1 MTAAP
6 GAPSL
11 SPHDKGKPNV
21 LRAAFSV
28 GFATMI
34 SRVTGLG
41 RDILVAAALG
51 AGPIADIFVVAFRL
65 PNLFRRLFAEGAFSA
80 AFIPLYTEALAKNGE
95 KSARDFA
102 SSVFAALVLV
112 LVLFTA
118 IAQIFMPYFVMAIA
132 QGFSDR
138 PEQFDL
144 AVYYTRIAFPYLF
157 FMSLLAFYAALLNA
171 RGAFFA
177 PAFAPVLLNIITIS
191 ALTIAFIVDGV
202 AIDYLIWGVA
212 LAGVAQFIWGAL
224 AALRQG
230 ITIELVWPRLTPDVK
245 KLWWLAIPGILAA
258 GIGQINLLVG
268 TSIATAQA
276 GAASWL
282 YYADRLYQL
291 PMGIIGVALGVAL
304 LPTVSHH
311 ISSNDAAGAAR
322 AQSSAIIAGMA
333 LTIPAAAGLAVLAHP
348 LVQLFFERGAFT
360 SEDSIATAMAVQVFC
375 FGLPAF
381 ILIRLLQPAF
391 FARKDTLTPLID
403 AAVGVILNI
412 TLSLV
417 LFPKYGHLAIAFATT
432 CAGYLTVVLTLI
444 RIWLRAYWRPDYSFV
459 RRIIT
464 QKVSAIIMAAGVYL
478 FISYVEP
485 ITKLGLLA
493 MILGAVILGA
503 IIFGGL
509 LWLLGG
515 ATRDDFA
522 RLRRPQ

>member
-1 MTAAP
+1 
-6 GAPSL
+6 
-11 SPHDKGKPNV
+11 
-21 LRAAFSV
+21 
-28 GFATMI
+28 
-34 SRVTGLG
+34 
-41 RDILVAAALG
+41 
-51 AGPIADIFVVAFRL
+51 
-65 PNLFRRLFAEGAFSA
+65 
-80 AFIPLYTEALAKNGE
+80 
-95 KSARDFA
+95 
-102 SSVFAALVLV
+102 
-112 LVLFTA
+112 
-118 IAQIFMPYFVMAIA
+118 
-132 QGFSDR
+132 
-138 PEQFDL
+138 
-144 AVYYTRIAFPYLF
+144 
-157 FMSLLAFYAALLNA
+157 
-171 RGAFFA
+171 
-177 PAFAPVLLNIITIS
+177 
-191 ALTIAFIVDGV
+191 
-202 AIDYLIWGVA
+202 
-212 LAGVAQFIWGAL
+212 
-224 AALRQG
+224 
-230 ITIELVWPRLTPDVK
+230 
-245 KLWWLAIPGILAA
+245 
-258 GIGQINLLVG
+258 
-268 TSIATAQA
+268 
-276 GAASWL
+276 
-282 YYADRLYQL
+282 
-291 PMGIIGVALGVAL
+291 MGIIGVALGVAL
-304 LPTVSHH
+304 LPTVSHY